1 MWSKWKLAVLL
12 VVAML
17 LSMIILRSTL
27 SRKSE
32 LPVHGKS
39 DAGRVWPTKESQSVK
54 TMVEIRHT
62 SPADK
67 VRACVTV

>member
-1 MWSKWKLAVLL
+1 MWPKWKLVVLL
-12 VVAML
+12 VVATL
-17 LSMIILRSTL
+17 LSMIILRGTL

-32 LPVHGKS
+32 LPGDGTS
-39 DAGRVWPTKESQSVK
+39 DAGSVWPRKESQSVQTK
-54 TMVEIRHT
+54 VEIRHT